1 MIKPT
6 KPQAGRG
13 IDLIAELYPELIVF
27 DQIDD
32 AIVGVGTINQVMC
45 VIYDEA
51 SVINILTAEFDD
63 DREAAVEWFEYN
75 ISQAYVGE
83 GTPVFMTSIT
93 TLEQQHD

>member
-1 MIKPT
+1 MADEIK
-6 KPQAGRG
+6 AGRA
-13 IDLIAELYPELIVF
+13 IDLIAEHYPELIVF

-32 AIVGVGTINQVMC
+32 AIVGIGTVNQVMC

-51 SVINILTAEFDD
+51 TVIEILTTEFDN
-63 DREAAVEWFEYN
+63 DRETAVEWFEYN

-93 TLEQQHD
+93 TLEEQYD